1 MGRTDKSDIRRA
13 EILEACYQV
22 VAAKGL
28 EGATLK
34 RIGKEMGV
42 APSLLMHYFASKEEL
57 IHSLVEYMI
66 RKMDTAFLA
75 QMEQLPTARERLQLY
90 LNKNLSF
97 EVPQAVDDKV
107 FYGAFYLSLSDERI
121 RRSFRKVYNHDRAV
135 IRKLLC
141 DYVAEA
147 GIDGLEPDLLAIQ
160 WVSFFEGLYL
170 YRVVY
175 GDSRQLRE
183 AVEGVRDLIWRHLE
197 GGGNPA
203 PNGRGAPGA
212 GRRGDEQNDGGA
224 AP

>member
-1 MGRTDKSDIRRA
+1 MGRRDKSDVRRM

-42 APSLLMHYFASKEEL
+42 APSLLMHYFASKEDL
-57 IHSLVEYMI
+57 IQSLVDYMI
-66 RKMDTAFLA
+66 LKMDTAFLA

-121 RRSFRKVYNHDRAV
+121 RRSFRKVYDHDRAV
-135 IRKLLC
+135 IRKLLA
-141 DYVAEA
+141 DYAAEV
-147 GIDGLEPDLLAIQ
+147 GIEGLEPGLLAIQ

-197 GGGNPA
+197 GGRNPV
-203 PNGRGAPGA
+203 PDGRGVPGA